1 MRRLLKKILL
11 ICVSIIIISCVWY
24 ILTQKP
30 IYHPKVILDINEGYD
45 SVKNAKEDEEKYIEM
60 IKKGET
66 EGKIIRSE
74 KLPETWENNQYI
86 TVLIK
91 IKGKNIT
98 PFRLDI
104 VNGKIEG
111 ETSESKLLY
120 SEGWVKSQNINV
132 WENKSFGVIMVRMYK
147 GDMTY
152 DEVEK
157 YISNY
162 KLVMSYNIPV
172 LGKQEVTIPMK
183 NAKIKKILREN
194 SEGYMEDILCGG
206 NNDKN

>member
-194 SEGYMEDILCGG
+194 SEGYMEDILHGG